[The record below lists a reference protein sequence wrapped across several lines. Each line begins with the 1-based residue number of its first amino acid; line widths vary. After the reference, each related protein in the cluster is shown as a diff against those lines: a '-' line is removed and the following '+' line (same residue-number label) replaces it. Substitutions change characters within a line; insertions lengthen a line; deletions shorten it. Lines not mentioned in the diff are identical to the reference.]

1 MADWSPGAEQGFRA
15 AAHRRF
21 MAFRGPYLLLMLK
34 SIGRR
39 GIIAREN
46 LTLTSGRNPTTP
58 SLSLG
63 PSNWNLAIGNWH
75 PMAKEAANIA
85 GLA

>member
-1 MADWSPGAEQGFRA
+1 
-15 AAHRRF
+15 